1 MCGFV
6 GFLNTPEAASP
17 ETVVKAMADRIVHRG
32 PDDASYYVDQDV
44 SLGFRRLSIIDL
56 EGGRQPILN
65 EDGTKVLVFNG
76 EIYNFQS
83 LRDDL
88 LKKGH
93 VFKTRTDSETILH
106 GYEEYGKEILQRLR
120 GMFAFVIWDK
130 EKRELFGARDIFG
143 IKPFYYYD
151 DGKTFL
157 FGSEIKSFLE
167 HPGFHKEL
175 DEERIPEY
183 LSYEYIPYENTIFK
197 NVYKLPGAH
206 CLTYRDGRLKVE
218 RYYSIQYRIEEDKP
232 LEYWEEQIQKEFAE
246 SVSMHQIAD
255 VEVGCFLSSGVDSS
269 YVVKEISKGT
279 KKVKTFS
286 VGYTEEKYSELPYA
300 QEFSKTIG
308 VENISNKV
316 SADEFFDAVP
326 EIQYMLD
333 EPLPNPSEIP
343 LYFLAQNARK
353 YVKVVLSGEGA
364 DELFGGYPMYLQ
376 GGHFA
381 QYARKVPRPVRKL
394 AGAVAKR
401 LPEFK
406 GKHFL
411 VRGAMEPYQRFMRA
425 NYVFTNPAERQKYLK
440 RPITS
445 KAPEEYSKRYFDQ
458 VSSLDEPT
466 QLQYVDMHTWMIY
479 DILLKADRMS
489 MANSLEL
496 RVPFLDRKMLEL
508 SCRIPS
514 RYRADCQSETT
525 KRALR
530 SAALKELPEK
540 TARMKKL
547 GFPVPLSDWLMEDKY
562 YNKVKAAFQSG
573 VAEKFFVTS
582 ELMKLLDD
590 HKEGRAKNMQKIWSF
605 YSFIVWYE
613 QFFVKN

>member
-1 MCGFV
+1 M
-6 GFLNTPEAASP
+6 
-17 ETVVKAMADRIVHRG
+17 
-32 PDDASYYVDQDV
+32 
-44 SLGFRRLSIIDL
+44 
-56 EGGRQPILN
+56 
-65 EDGTKVLVFNG
+65 
-76 EIYNFQS
+76 
-83 LRDDL
+83 
-88 LKKGH
+88 
-93 VFKTRTDSETILH
+93 
-106 GYEEYGKEILQRLR
+106 
-120 GMFAFVIWDK
+120 
-130 EKRELFGARDIFG
+130 
-143 IKPFYYYD
+143 
-151 DGKTFL
+151 
-157 FGSEIKSFLE
+157 
-167 HPGFHKEL
+167 
-175 DEERIPEY
+175 
-183 LSYEYIPYENTIFK
+183 
-197 NVYKLPGAH
+197 YKLPGAH

-425 NYVFTNPAERQKYLK
+425 NYVFADPAERQKYLK

-458 VSSLDEPT
+458 VSGLDEPT

-547 GFPVPLSDWLMEDKY
+547 GFPVPLSDWLREDKY

-573 VAEKFFVTS
+573 V
-582 ELMKLLDD
+582 L
-590 HKEGRAKNMQKIWSF
+590 
-605 YSFIVWYE
+605 
-613 QFFVKN
+613 